1 MQLYWNIQELT
12 FEPVEISFKDEV
24 STNHFARLRP
34 KSLAETIAKD
44 RYNQFEPIVIEKYN
58 EYLEWNIG
66 EFLVYLKENGDNFYM
81 RFLNQYG
88 DLKFGTFR
96 IEDKRYLSKK
106 GIYAYSIDGEIKYIG
121 RCLDNFQK
129 RVNNGYGRI
138 SPKNCYLDGRNTNCR
153 MNNLIIENM
162 KQIKFHVC
170 VMDNEEEIKEAE
182 KYLIRKIDPSWNIQ
196 KY

>member
-1 MQLYWNIQELT
+1 MQLYWNEKELT
-12 FEPVEISFKDEV
+12 FEPIELSFKDEIT
-24 STNHFARLRP
+24 TNHFARLKP
-34 KSLAETIAKD
+34 KSLAATIAKD
-44 RYNQFEPIVIEKYN
+44 RYNHLEPIVIGKYDK
-58 EYLEWNIG
+58 YLEWNIG
-66 EFLVYLKENGDNFYM
+66 EFLFYLKENGDNFYT

-96 IEDKRYLSKK
+96 IEDKNYMNKK
-106 GIYAYSIDGEIKYIG
+106 GLYAYRVDDEIKYIG

-153 MNNLIIENM
+153 MNNLIMDNM
-162 KQIKFHVC
+162 KQIKFYVC
-170 VMDNEEEIKEAE
+170 LMDNVEEIKEAE
-182 KYLIRKIDPSWNIQ
+182 IYFIRQINPSWNIQ